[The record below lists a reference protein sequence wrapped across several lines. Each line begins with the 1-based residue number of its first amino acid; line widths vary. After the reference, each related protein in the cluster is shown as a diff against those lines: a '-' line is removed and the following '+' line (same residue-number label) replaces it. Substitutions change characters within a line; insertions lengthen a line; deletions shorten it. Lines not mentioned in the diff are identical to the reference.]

1 MSENAIHDI
10 RMRCLELARTL
21 VSPSVADAPGEVI
34 KIARDLYERGILCN
48 DVGNTRDTPKRGK
61 RRGPRGSRQN
71 GPSPDEDTPG
81 NVIA

>member
-1 MSENAIHDI
+1 MSENAVHDT

-21 VSPSVADAPGEVI
+21 VSPSVDDMAGEVI
-34 KIARDLYERGILCN
+34 KVARKLYDEGILCN
-48 DVGNTRDTPKRGK
+48 DVSNTRDTPRRGK
-61 RRGPRGSRQN
+61 RKGPQGKQPD